1 VWTRVREGE
10 GVRGREGENGT
21 ETGSAWERECAVVMG
36 GWHRYHG
43 TRNDSTGNRHH
54 TSLERAV
61 AIVP

>member
-1 VWTRVREGE
+1 M
-10 GVRGREGENGT
+10 RGREGENGT